1 VATFAPMI
9 RILGIAFLFAFAS
22 VVWGQTSGNPF
33 DLKYRP
39 SKSNVPV
46 TTKPISTPGDTLS
59 KSGVPLP
66 KSNTPPETSKML
78 KDSTDMPGSV
88 LSGDTT
94 LPGSGANPFE
104 RSAAIDTDAGTAITN
119 VDSATSSQ
127 AQKKL
132 PIPALKSKTSR
143 GFQIF
148 FLLLSLLF
156 LIFIVNVERS
166 FVRDLWRVISNE
178 NYSSLH
184 HRNQRNTMRQILLMM
199 GYTVFIIQ
207 AGLFIYSAM
216 RVFIYSG
223 TLLDNVWTSI
233 ALVLCIYLIRHGVI
247 RYLRWLFNNE
257 KELTLFGFDI
267 SIFNTMVGLVLIPIN
282 VMLIFGPENIHKP
295 LVIIG
300 IVAIVLAY
308 VTRQLRWMLTARQL
322 IVNSLFLFFV
332 YLCAVEILPL
342 WAISKIFW

>member
-1 VATFAPMI
+1 MI
-9 RILGIAFLFAFAS
+9 RILGIAIFIAYTS
-22 VVWGQTSGNPF
+22 VLWGQSTGNPF

-39 SKSNVPV
+39 AKSNVPAS
-46 TTKPISTPGDTLS
+46 PNPSLTPADTLPKPS
-59 KSGVPLP
+59 LP
-66 KSNTPPETSKML
+66 DRNLNTTPDTSLKL
-78 KDSTDMPGSV
+78 KDSSDMPGSV
-88 LSGDTT
+88 LSRDTF
-94 LPGSGANPFE
+94 LSGTNSNPFE
-104 RSAAIDTDAGTAITN
+104 RSEEKDSMTGTAITK
-119 VDSATSSQ
+119 VDSATNSQ
-127 AQKKL
+127 AIKKL
-132 PIPALKSKTSR
+132 PIPALKSKASR

-207 AGLFIYSAM
+207 AGLFIYNAM
-216 RVFIYSG
+216 RVFDYSG
-223 TLLDNVWTSI
+223 TILDNVWTSI
-233 ALVLCIYLIRHGVI
+233 ALVLCIYLTRHGVI
-247 RYLRWLFNNE
+247 NYLRWLFNNE
-257 KELTLFGFDI
+257 KELTLYGFDI
-267 SIFNTMVGLVLIPIN
+267 SIFNTMVGLVLVPIN
-282 VMLIFGPENIHKP
+282 VLLIFGPENIYKP

-300 IVAIVLAY
+300 VIAIALAY
-308 VTRQLRWMLTARQL
+308 MTRQLRWVLTARQL
-322 IVNSLFLFFV
+322 IANSLFLFFV